1 MVSLVKKK
9 ESGMMPAP
17 VLSVHGASQKFD
29 SDIYALHEVSLDVLP
44 GETLVM
50 IGESGSGK
58 TTLLRLLNG
67 LQHPTSGEVRIHG
80 EAIRTQ
86 DPIALR
92 RRIGYVQQDAGLL
105 PHWTVED
112 NIGLVPFLLG
122 WKSQRRASRVD
133 ALLELMQLNPQR
145 FRTRYPIELSGGQ
158 RQRVA
163 FARALAADPEII
175 LLDEPFGALDVIT
188 RRELQHQFLDLK
200 QRLNQTMVMVTHD
213 IDEALRLG
221 DRIAVL
227 KEGRLLQ
234 IGRPTDLLHTPA
246 HDYVSQL
253 LHHRAEGHRP

>member
-1 MVSLVKKK
+1 MTS
-9 ESGMMPAP
+9 AP
-17 VLSVHGASQKFD
+17 VLSIRDVSQEFR
-29 SDIYALHEVSLDVLP
+29 SGVRALQAISLNVCQ
-44 GETLVM
+44 GETLIL

-80 EAIRTQ
+80 EAIRVQ

-122 WKSQRRASRVD
+122 WEAPRRTSRVD
-133 ALLELMQLNPQR
+133 ALLELMKLDPQR

-163 FARALAADPEII
+163 FARALAANPEII
-175 LLDEPFGALDVIT
+175 LLDEPFGALDSMT
-188 RRELQHQFLDLK
+188 RHELQNQFLGLK
-200 QRLNQTMVMVTHD
+200 QRLKQTMVMVTHD

-227 KEGRLLQ
+227 KDGRLLQ
-234 IGRPTDLLHTPA
+234 IGRPDELIQTPA
-246 HDYVSQL
+246 HDDVSRL
-253 LHHRAEGHRP
+253 LHYRSEGGRP

>member
-1 MVSLVKKK
+1 MSLVKKK
-9 ESGMMPAP
+9 ESRAMSVP
-17 VLSVHGASQKFD
+17 VLLVQDVSQQFG
-29 SDIYALHEVSLDVLP
+29 SDVRALQDVSLEVCQ
-44 GETLVM
+44 GETLIL

-80 EAIRTQ
+80 EAIRAH

-122 WKSQRRASRVD
+122 WTPQRRASRVD
-133 ALLELMQLNPQR
+133 VLLELMNLDPQR
-145 FRTRYPIELSGGQ
+145 FRTRYPVELSGGQ

-163 FARALAADPEII
+163 FARALAAEPEII
-175 LLDEPFGALDVIT
+175 LLDEPFGALDAMT
-188 RRELQHQFLDLK
+188 RHELQRHFLDLK

-227 KEGRLLQ
+227 KDGCLLQ
-234 IGRPTDLLHTPA
+234 IGRPSDLIQTPA
-246 HDYVSQL
+246 HDDVARL
-253 LHHRAEGHRP
+253 LHYRSDGHHP

>member
-1 MVSLVKKK
+1 MT
-9 ESGMMPAP
+9 PAP
-17 VLSVHGASQKFD
+17 VLSLHDVSQVFD
-29 SDIYALHEVSLDVLP
+29 SGVRALQAITLEVCQ
-44 GETLVM
+44 GETLAL

-67 LQHPTSGEVRIHG
+67 LRHPTSGDVRIHG
-80 EAIRTQ
+80 DAIRAQ

-105 PHWTVED
+105 PHWTVEA
-112 NIGLVPFLLG
+112 NIGLVPYLLG
-122 WKSQRRASRVD
+122 WDAARRTRRVD
-133 ALLELMQLNPQR
+133 ALLALMKLDPQR

-163 FARALAADPEII
+163 FARALAADPGII
-175 LLDEPFGALDVIT
+175 LLDEPFGALDAMT
-188 RRELQHQFLDLK
+188 RHELQHQFLELK
-200 QRLNQTMVMVTHD
+200 QRLKQTMVMVTHD

-234 IGRPTDLLHTPA
+234 IGRPAELLQAPA
-246 HDYVSQL
+246 HDDVSRL
-253 LHHRAEGHRP
+253 LHHRSGGHRP

>member
-1 MVSLVKKK
+1 VSLVKKK
-9 ESGMMPAP
+9 ESRAMSVP
-17 VLSVHGASQKFD
+17 VLLVQDVSQQFGSDVH
-29 SDIYALHEVSLDVLP
+29 ALQDVSLEVCQ
-44 GETLVM
+44 GETLIL

-80 EAIRTQ
+80 EAIRTH

-122 WKSQRRASRVD
+122 WTPQRRASRVD
-133 ALLELMQLNPQR
+133 VLLDLMNLDPRR
-145 FRTRYPIELSGGQ
+145 FRTRYPVELSGGQ

-175 LLDEPFGALDVIT
+175 LLDEPFGALDAMT
-188 RRELQHQFLDLK
+188 RHELQRHFLDLK

-227 KEGRLLQ
+227 KDGCLLQ
-234 IGRPTDLLHTPA
+234 IGRPSDLIQTPA
-246 HDYVSQL
+246 HDDVARL
-253 LHHRAEGHRP
+253 LHYRSDGHRP